1 MMQKNIR
8 ELETKIKELQTI
20 CLLYSECVYSFLGKF
35 SEKTL
40 TKLATFEQL
49 AFEQLKEK
57 IDAHISSDNYKSYL
71 KHKYIDKDLTDDMLF
86 DFMSIEVDAKFR
98 STILKENFKEDDTE
112 TLKII
117 EHKDIKGRN

>member
-1 MMQKNIR
+1 MVQKNIR

-40 TKLATFEQL
+40 KKLATFEQL
-49 AFEQLKEK
+49 AFEHLKEK

-86 DFMSIEVDAKFR
+86 DLVAVEADAKF
-98 STILKENFKEDDTE
+98 SSAILAEDFKEDDTE
-112 TLKII
+112 TITILNRKS
-117 EHKDIKGRN
+117 